1 MIDIKKPETF
11 KTLTLKD
18 LVADAVERNDE
29 VALKWLEAQANTM
42 KTRTRDDKSTY
53 EVRKS
58 IVEIRAEYVKKF
70 LGYETKSAASKK
82 KAQQAKKDKAQKE
95 IDDLFA
101 NAFKQLK

>member
-1 MIDIKKPETF
+1 MIDTNKPETF

-18 LVADAVERNDE
+18 LVADAIQRKNKD
-29 VALKWLEAQANTM
+29 ALEWLQTQANTM
-42 KTRTRDDKSTY
+42 KERSRDDGSKY

-82 KAQQAKKDKAQKE
+82 KAQQAKKEKAQKE

-101 NAFKQLK
+101 NAFKQLG